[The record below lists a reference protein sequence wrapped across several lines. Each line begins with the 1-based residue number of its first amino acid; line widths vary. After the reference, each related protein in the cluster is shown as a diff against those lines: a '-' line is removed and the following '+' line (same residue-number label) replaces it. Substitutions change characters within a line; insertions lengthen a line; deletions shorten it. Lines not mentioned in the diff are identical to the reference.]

1 MKKKIAI
8 LLPYKE
14 KYTKKDAAAA
24 SIWVKDYLKM
34 GRLTEQTLVFG
45 NLPVSKKP
53 LTRNFININ
62 LSNFTFKKN
71 YYYTSKFYHSCKK
84 NNFEIIEIHNR
95 PESLVYL
102 IKKYLKCK
110 FIFIYHNNPQNLR
123 YSKSVNERL
132 FIANNCDQ
140 IFFVSKWVMKK
151 FFEGLPFNYK
161 NNCEILYPAINQLK
175 NFPKKEKIII
185 FTGKLNSSKGYDVF
199 GKSIINILNKFKNW
213 RAVAIGNERR
223 ETHNFNHKNFTIIDW
238 LPHEEILNFYKKSSI
253 SVVCSRWQEPFG
265 RTAMESAA
273 YGCATI
279 TTNRGGL
286 NETFNNNLIL
296 KDLNIFSLEKIISK
310 IIKNKKF
317 LYKTQK
323 DNFKNVIHKMYI
335 LTNKIDNLKSNFL
348 TKKINYIKNRN
359 LKILHI
365 STFDEKNDHRLFNI
379 SIANKLTNGFIRN
392 GHDVVNFSYRDY
404 RDKFMIKNNNSLNEK
419 VFNITSNYR
428 PDLILLGHNNI
439 LNHNVIEKIKSKYK
453 TKIALWYED
462 HLTKGGPNYFNNLQ
476 LIEKNKDLIDQ
487 YFLTIFPDLIKT
499 SIQKSKMNFMPIPAD
514 KNIENLEIYNSN
526 NRYKDLFFALS
537 HGVNYGKLK
546 TKNIDEREVFINDLL
561 KKNTNLTFNILGY
574 ASEQPKW
581 NYQYFKEL
589 SKCKT
594 ALNLSRGVPKKYH
607 TSNRIASL
615 VANGIMTFID
625 KKTKYQDF
633 FNNDEMGFYKNPE
646 DLLNQLDKL
655 NGNIN
660 KINKINKISKNGK
673 KKYFSIFENSI
684 IAEYIISK
692 TFNIKNKYRYIWD

>member
-14 KYTKKDAAAA
+14 KYTEHDAAAA
-24 SIWVKDYLKM
+24 SIWVKDYLKESK
-34 GRLTEQTLVFG
+34 LSKETLIFG
-45 NLPVSKKP
+45 NLPKKKKP
-53 LTRNFININ
+53 LTRNFVNIN
-62 LSNFTFKKN
+62 LSKVGFKKN
-71 YYYTSKFYHSCKK
+71 YFYTSMFYKHCKK
-84 NNFEIIEIHNR
+84 NKFEVIEIHNR

-102 IKKYLKCK
+102 LKKDLPSK

-123 YSKSVNERL
+123 YSKSIKERL
-132 FIANNCDQ
+132 YIANNCHQ
-140 IFFVSKWVMKK
+140 VFFVSKWVMKK
-151 FFEGLPFNYK
+151 FFEGLPFDYK
-161 NNCEILYPAINQLK
+161 NNCEILYPAINELK
-175 NFPKKEKIII
+175 YFPKKEKIII
-185 FTGKLNSSKGYDVF
+185 FTGKLNTSKGYDVF
-199 GKSIINILNKFKNW
+199 GKAIINILNKFKEW
-213 RAVAIGNERR
+213 KAYAIGNERR
-223 ETHNFNHKNFTIIDW
+223 ETHNFKHKNFTIIDW
-238 LPHEEILNFYKKSSI
+238 LPHEKILNFYKKSSI

-279 TTNRGGL
+279 TTDRGGL
-286 NETFNNNLIL
+286 RETFNNNLVL
-296 KDLNIFSLEKIISK
+296 KELNIASLEKIIEK
-310 IIKNKKF
+310 IIKNKKL

-323 DNFKNVIHKMYI
+323 DNFKNVIHKMSF
-335 LTNKIDNLKSNFL
+335 LTDKIDNLKSNYL
-348 TKKINYIKNRN
+348 TKKINYIKNCN

-379 SIANKLTNGFIRN
+379 SIANKLTKGFIRN

-404 RDKFMIKNNNSLNEK
+404 RDKFMLKNNNSLNNK

-439 LNHNVIEKIKSKYK
+439 LGHDIMEKIKSKYK
-453 TKIALWYED
+453 TKVALWYED
-462 HLTKGGPNYFNNLQ
+462 HLTKGGPNYSNNLE
-476 LIEKNKDLIDQ
+476 LIEKNRELIDQ

-499 SIQKSKMNFMPIPAD
+499 SIPKSKMNFMPIPSD

-537 HGVNYGKLK
+537 HGVNFGKLK
-546 TKNIDEREVFINDLL
+546 PRNIDEREAFINRLL
-561 KKNTNLTFNILGY
+561 KRNTKLTFNILGY
-574 ASEQPKW
+574 ANEQPKW
-581 NYQYFKEL
+581 NYQYFNEL

-594 ALNLSRGVPKKYH
+594 ALNLSRGKPMKYH

-633 FNNDEMGFYKNPE
+633 FSNDEMGFYNDID
-646 DLLNQLDKL
+646 DLLNQLEKL

-660 KINKINKISKNGK
+660 KINKISRNGK
-673 KKYFSIFENSI
+673 KKYFSIFDNSI
-684 IAEYIISK
+684 IADYIISK
-692 TFNIKNKYRYIWD
+692 LFDTKSKFKYVWD